1 MSFYGRFRTRGVTL
15 EEQFEQQIEY
25 LKGTTTVGLV
35 CKDGV
40 VLGTDSRA
48 TAGYEVAS
56 KEAKKLYQIT
66 DRIGV
71 TVAGSV
77 GDTQALV
84 RNIRGEARYYHRSR
98 ETPIRVGA
106 AAKLTSNLFRSSGLF
121 PYLAILI
128 MGGVDSTGPSMYIL
142 SLDGSRIEEKM
153 VSTGSG
159 SQVAYG
165 LLEAE
170 YEEGLEVEEGLSLTA
185 NALKSAIERD
195 IATGNEINLAK
206 ITEEGFER
214 IDPDKVIEYI
224 D

>member
-1 MSFYGRFRTRGVTL
+1 M
-15 EEQFEQQIEY
+15 EQQSEQRIEY

-35 CKDGV
+35 CENGV

-48 TAGYEVAS
+48 TAGQEIAS
-56 KEAKKLYQIT
+56 KEAKKLYKIT

-84 RNIRGEARYYHRSR
+84 RNIRAESRYYHRSR

-106 AAKLTSNLFRSSGLF
+106 AAKLTTNLFRSSGLF
-121 PYLAILI
+121 PYLAILL
-128 MGGVDSTGPSMYIL
+128 MGGVDSTGPSLYIL

-170 YEEGLEVEEGLSLTA
+170 YEEGLGVDEGLSLTA
-185 NALKSAIERD
+185 NALNSAIERD
-195 IATGNEINLAK
+195 IATGNEIRVATV
-206 ITEEGFER
+206 TEEGYKELSSDQ
-214 IDPDKVIEYI
+214 IKKLTE
-224 D
+224 

>member
-1 MSFYGRFRTRGVTL
+1 M
-15 EEQFEQQIEY
+15 EQQSEQRIEY

-35 CKDGV
+35 CENGV

-48 TAGYEVAS
+48 TAGQEIAS
-56 KEAKKLYQIT
+56 KEAKKLYKIT

-84 RNIRGEARYYHRSR
+84 RNIRAESRYYHRSR

-106 AAKLTSNLFRSSGLF
+106 AAKLTTNLFRSSGLF
-121 PYLAILI
+121 PYLAILL
-128 MGGVDSTGPSMYIL
+128 MGGVDSTGPSLYIL

-170 YEEGLEVEEGLSLTA
+170 YEEGLGVDEGLSLTA
-185 NALKSAIERD
+185 NALNSAIERD

-206 ITEEGFER
+206 ITEDGFEK
-214 IDPDKVIEYI
+214 IDSDKVMTYI

>member
-1 MSFYGRFRTRGVTL
+1 MSFYGHFKTSRGTL
-15 EEQFEQQIEY
+15 EEQFEDQLEY

-35 CKDGV
+35 CSDGV
-40 VLGTDSRA
+40 VMGTDSRA

-56 KEAKKLYQIT
+56 KNAKKLYQIT

-84 RNIRGEARYYHRSR
+84 RNLRGEARYYHRSR

-106 AAKLTSNLFRSSGLF
+106 AAKLASNLFRSGGML

-128 MGGVDSTGPSMYIL
+128 MGGFDSNGPGMYLL

-165 LLEAE
+165 LLESK
-170 YEEGLEVEEGLSLTA
+170 YEESLGVDEGLPLAA
-185 NALKSAIERD
+185 NALNSAIERD
-195 IATGNEINLAK
+195 IATGNEIKLAK
-206 ITEEGFER
+206 VTEGGFER
-214 IDPDKVIEYI
+214 INSDRVLEFI